1 MEAEVIYLF
10 AIGWFLTAL
19 CFLLVYY
26 VLSRF
31 ERESLKYYENSLLTL
46 KAIHDKL
53 EGGEH
58 PAVRAISDAA
68 TLIMEAAKR
77 LETLRKSLAS

>member
-1 MEAEVIYLF
+1 LEAEVIYLF
-10 AIGWFLTAL
+10 AVGWFLTAL

-26 VLSRF
+26 VISRF
-31 ERESLKYYENSLLTL
+31 ERESLKYYENSLLVL
-46 KAIHDKL
+46 KSIHDKL

-68 TLIMEAAKR
+68 MLITEAAKR
-77 LETLRKSLAS
+77 LEALRKSLTA

>member
-1 MEAEVIYLF
+1 MELEIIYLF
-10 AIGWFLTAL
+10 VVGWFLTAL

-31 ERESLKYYENSLLTL
+31 ERESLKYYENSLLVL
-46 KAIHDKL
+46 KSIHDKL

-58 PAVRAISDAA
+58 PAVKAISDAT
-68 TLIMEAAKR
+68 TLIVEAAKR
-77 LETLRKSLAS
+77 LEALRKSLAS